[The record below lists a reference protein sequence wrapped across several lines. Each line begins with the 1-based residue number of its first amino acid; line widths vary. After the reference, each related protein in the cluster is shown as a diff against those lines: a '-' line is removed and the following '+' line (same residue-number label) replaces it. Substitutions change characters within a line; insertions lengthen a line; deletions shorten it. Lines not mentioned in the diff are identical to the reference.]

1 MLKPASM
8 LRLPKYLPGL
18 FMFALFVECSAAN
31 GLIKILAAAEHE
43 GSPNSHQDSSRRL
56 EESAGE
62 PAVGSPIARLQERLA
77 AGGTLRWDDSRGYL
91 QDLLLKLDIDP
102 DSQSLVFS
110 KTSFQPRRIDPQHPR
125 AIYFNDMTY
134 VGWVQ
139 GSDLI
144 ELCEADPIEGA
155 VFFTL
160 EPEVTAGVPQR
171 KPILTRQGIRCLGCH
186 DSVRTQGVPGFLMR
200 SLVPN
205 TEGRFVRGGPTYVT
219 NHDSPFDERFGGWYV
234 TGTHGQMRHLGNT
247 VYSEHQWVGEFDHES
262 GANRVDLPA
271 QVVSD
276 AYLRPGSDLMALMVL
291 AHETQMHNAFA
302 QVTAA
307 SHRLV
312 TDEFG
317 AEAGFT
323 RSVEKLVR
331 SLLFADEPQLQS
343 PIAGSTGYA
352 KAFAARGPIDGLG
365 RSLRQF
371 DAEKYLFRYP
381 CSFLIHSQAF
391 AGLSPLVKEAVGRRL
406 REILV
411 EAAVVDPPF
420 KRPIV
425 EEREAV
431 AAILSETEADFWK
444 RYVVGMND
452 KEELPA
458 R

>member
-1 MLKPASM
+1 MLKPTSM
-8 LRLPKYLPGL
+8 PRSLHYLLGL
-18 FMFALFVECSAAN
+18 FTIALFFEWGTAN
-31 GLIKILAAAEHE
+31 RLVKRLAAAEREETLDRQHE
-43 GSPNSHQDSSRRL
+43 DSKRL
-56 EESAGE
+56 REPAAE
-62 PAVGSPIARLQERLA
+62 PAVSSPIDRLQKLLA
-77 AGGTLRWDDSRGYL
+77 TGGTLQWDDNWGYL
-91 QDLLLKLDIDP
+91 QDLLGKLDIDP

-125 AIYFNDMTY
+125 AIYFNDSTY

-144 ELCEADPIEGA
+144 ELCEADPFEGA

-160 EPEVTAGVPQR
+160 EPEVSGDVPQR
-171 KPILTRQGIRCLGCH
+171 NPVLTRQGIRCLGCH

-205 TEGRFVRGGPTYVT
+205 AEGRFVRGGPTYVT
-219 NHDSPFDERFGGWYV
+219 DHDSPFAERFGGWYV

-247 VYSEHQWVGEFDHES
+247 VYGEHQWDGEFDYEL

-271 QVVSD
+271 QVASG

-302 QVTAA
+302 RVTAA
-307 SHRLV
+307 SRRLV
-312 TDEFG
+312 TDELG
-317 AEAGFT
+317 AETGFS

-343 PIAGSTGYA
+343 PIAGSSGYA
-352 KAFAARGPIDGLG
+352 EAFAARGPADDLG

-371 DAEKYLFRYP
+371 DGEQYLFRSP

-391 AGLSPLVKEAVGRRL
+391 AGLPPAAKEAVGRRL

-411 EAAVVDPPF
+411 EAVIVDPPF
-420 KRPIV
+420 KRPLV

-444 RYVVGMND
+444 RYVVGVNG
-452 KEELPA
+452 KEEPPA